1 MNLNYL
7 IIWRKES
14 DADLKM
20 EKTEDEMKPEEG
32 TEEKLEEKVEEK
44 IEDEVEEV
52 EGPCSSP
59 KAIAMTITKVGFR
72 IDTSCRWL
80 D

>member
-7 IIWRKES
+7 IVWRKES

-32 TEEKLEEKVEEK
+32 AEEKVDK
-44 IEDEVEEV
+44 NLEDEVEEV

-59 KAIAMTITKVGFR
+59 KAIAMTITKAGFR
-72 IDTSCRWL
+72 IDAGCRWL

>member
-7 IIWRKES
+7 IIWREES
-14 DADLKM
+14 DADLRM

-32 TEEKLEEKVEEK
+32 SEEKVE
-44 IEDEVEEV
+44 DEEV

-59 KAIAMTITKVGFR
+59 KAIAMTTTKAGFR
-72 IDTSCRWL
+72 FDFGSI
-80 D
+80 

>member
-7 IIWRKES
+7 IIWRTES

-32 TEEKLEEKVEEK
+32 TEEKVDEKVEEEV
-44 IEDEVEEV
+44 EDDAEEV

-59 KAIAMTITKVGFR
+59 KAIAMTITKAGFR
-72 IDTSCRWL
+72 IDAGCQWL

>member
-1 MNLNYL
+1 M
-7 IIWRKES
+7 
-14 DADLKM
+14 KM

-32 TEEKLEEKVEEK
+32 TEEKLEEKVEEEV
-44 IEDEVEEV
+44 EDEVEEV

-59 KAIAMTITKVGFR
+59 KAIAMTITKAGFR
-72 IDTSCRWL
+72 IDAGCRWL